1 MPRARNGDVELY
13 YERVGIGD
21 TVVFLPEAGLGAWSW
36 GWQHGAVAGP
46 FEALVVDPRGTGR
59 SDAPAGPVDVE
70 TLAADLEAVLRDA
83 GVRRAHLVG
92 HGLGGAVALA
102 YARERGRA
110 RSLTCIATPAAGE
123 VVDTAS
129 LERLFGDDWPAV
141 AFSEAYVGVAPR
153 GEIEGWRDLDDA
165 RDDARGEL
173 TTAYREFD
181 PGALY
186 EYELPALVLGPRE
199 SPVVPADACEALAR
213 GLPRGEYEAVEGRHL
228 AHVEHSVAV
237 NDRLL
242 AFLEAASR

>member
-1 MPRARNGDVELY
+1 MPWARNGEVELY
-13 YERVGIGD
+13 YERVGSGD
-21 TVVFLPEAGLGAWSW
+21 TVGFLPEVGLGAWSW

-59 SDAPAGPVDVE
+59 SDAPGGSYDVR

-83 GVRRAHLVG
+83 AVRRAHLVG

-102 YARERGRA
+102 YAREHGRA
-110 RSLTCIATPAAGE
+110 RSLTFIATPAAGE
-123 VVDTAS
+123 VVDAGA

-141 AFSEAYVGVAPR
+141 AFSQAYVGVAPR
-153 GEIEGWRDLDDA
+153 DEIEGWRDIDDA
-165 RDDARGEL
+165 GPDARAAL
-173 TTAYREFD
+173 ADAYREFD

-186 EYELPALVLGPRE
+186 EYDLPALVLGPRD

-242 AFLEAASR
+242 AFLEEAAR